1 MYFTA
6 PTPGVALFP
15 IAAAADVSRHNASV
29 GLLESC
35 QNPDAFILSLVRGK
49 LIICT
54 YTYDFEFDSANIV
67 KVSETMRRAG
77 AAGFIM
83 TMDPDLGSEEV
94 KGTTVTMEMP
104 GIVLNNIQA
113 STVCIIS

>member
-1 MYFTA
+1 M
-6 PTPGVALFP
+6 
-15 IAAAADVSRHNASV
+15 AAAADVSRHNSSI

-35 QNPDAFILSLVRGK
+35 QTPDAFIPSLVRGK

-54 YTYDFEFDSANIV
+54 YTFDFEFDSASIV
-67 KVSETMRRAG
+67 RVAETMNNVG

-83 TMDPDLGSEEV
+83 TMDPDVGSEEV
-94 KGTTVTMEMP
+94 KGTTVTLGVP

-113 STVCIIS
+113 STVWCTVMH